1 MSSPVTPFPN
11 LVMPAQTAVPETVSV
26 PAAPPEMLSLPA
38 GTVLPGVLTPSEVP
52 AAPPVLTVTL
62 PDGRE
67 IEFPVRTPHA
77 PAASTAVSIK
87 IMPQEI
93 KDLLSLRIHN
103 SAPLPDIKKA
113 AEALETAAPKEMAV
127 IAPHSRPITAEAI
140 VLRSVPEQIA
150 RLMPDLI
157 SPEQPV
163 LPGGAK
169 IPVEIIPEEN
179 VLPVLGKAE
188 PPQTMAE
195 SIQKAPLPVPPAEET
210 IKIIELPKDGTVPAV
225 QETKPAPGIQ
235 PSPAAPPPS
244 ATVLPGQPAP
254 IPPRPASVPA
264 APVLPD
270 IVQTPEVPAKPVTE
284 ALTVYADIAEPLTG
298 KTDILPQAKTTVL
311 TEQLKNEM
319 LRTVREIF
327 KSPEKTDRAAPVPAE
342 GKDKNPQSVLQ
353 TPPKTPAPSP
363 ASDTVKGVIFAPG
376 KESPV
381 LIATGSGVLALADKV
396 QLPHLTPVLV
406 KLPPAPVFSQ
416 PLLLEQEPLPAFKN
430 TWTVLAHA
438 LETLRQTDA
447 AAFEAVKNILPQT
460 GNKLPALML
469 SFMNAAAQGTPFAAW
484 FGEAN
489 TAALKGMGEKGET
502 LLRRLEK
509 EFSAS
514 PKKATDGQ
522 NSWKGWDIPLLSGSV
537 VEPVSLFL
545 QRPPED
551 MDRPVNQKM
560 TTGNGVRFV
569 LDLNLSKLGKM
580 QMEGLAHRRERIF
593 ELTIRHRD
601 DLPSA
606 FDAKVHFL
614 FTETLSALNYA
625 GTIQVKKT
633 DDFIVFT
640 PEETPDGKT
649 SGRGVLV

>member
-26 PAAPPEMLSLPA
+26 PAAPPEMLELPA
-38 GTVLPGVLTPSEVP
+38 GTILPGVLKPAGIP
-52 AAPPVLTVTL
+52 AAPPVLAVTL

-67 IEFPVRTPHA
+67 IEFPVKTPHA
-77 PAASTAVSIK
+77 SSAAVPVSIK

-93 KDLLSLRIHN
+93 KDLITIKIHH

-113 AEALETAAPKEMAV
+113 AKALETAAPKETAV
-127 IAPHSRPITAEAI
+127 ITPQARPTAAEAV

-163 LPGGAK
+163 LPGGTK
-169 IPVEIIPEEN
+169 LSVEIMPEQN
-179 VLPVLGKAE
+179 ALPVFGRPQAPAAE
-188 PPQTMAE
+188 TAAVENNALPP
-195 SIQKAPLPVPPAEET
+195 PPADET
-210 IKIIELPKDGTVPAV
+210 VKIIELPKD
-225 QETKPAPGIQ
+225 KPASSAGPEIKPVPGTP
-235 PSPAAPPPS
+235 PSPAVS
-244 ATVLPGQPAP
+244 QPAGAAPRPVYP
-254 IPPRPASVPA
+254 IPASPVPGGGTI
-264 APVLPD
+264 LPD
-270 IVQTPEVPAKPVTE
+270 MPQPPEIPAKPVRE
-284 ALTVYADIAEPLTG
+284 ALNTYADTGEPPG
-298 KTDILPQAKTTVL
+298 AKTDVTVQTKTTVL

-319 LRTVREIF
+319 LQTVRDIF
-327 KSPEKTDRAAPVPAE
+327 KPSGQTDKTAPVPAD
-342 GKDKNPQSVLQ
+342 GQNTPPPSDSQ
-353 TPPKTPAPSP
+353 TPQKTEQPFAAGS
-363 ASDTVKGVIFAPG
+363 TIKGIVFAPE
-376 KESPV
+376 KEAPV
-381 LIATGSGVLALADKV
+381 LIATKAGVLALADKV
-396 QLPHLTPVLV
+396 RLPHLTPVLIR
-406 KLPPAPVFSQ
+406 LPETPAFSR

-430 TWTVLAHA
+430 TWTVLTHA
-438 LETLRQTDA
+438 LETLRQTDET
-447 AAFEAVKNILPQT
+447 AFNTVKNILPQT

-484 FGEAN
+484 FGETNA
-489 TAALKGMGEKGET
+489 AALKNMGEKGET

-514 PKKATDGQ
+514 AKKATDGR

-545 QRPPED
+545 QRPPEETD
-551 MDRPVNQKM
+551 KPVSRKM

-593 ELTIRHRD
+593 ELTIRHKN
-601 DLPSA
+601 DLPSF
-606 FDAKVHFL
+606 FDSKVHFL

-625 GTIQVKKT
+625 GTLQVKKT
-633 DDFIVFT
+633 DDFISFM
-640 PEETPDGKT
+640 PEETPDGK
-649 SGRGVLV
+649 SFGRGVLV